1 MAHAR
6 IKVTDVAARAG
17 VHPSTVSRALN
28 PKMRHRIS
36 KDVVARVLVAAEA
49 LGYQPGAAAAALRSG
64 RSNMIA
70 FLVPDLKSPLFP
82 TLFAGIDAVVSKL
95 GYATLLVQ
103 APPDLAGQKELIRRL
118 DARQVDGL
126 ILATASRR
134 DEIVSWVRSREL
146 PLVLLNRRTDEDTI
160 SSVTSDDAAGVGM
173 AVDHLVALGH
183 RAIAYIAG
191 PQTLSTGAARR
202 AGFLAAMQRQ
212 DLLSD
217 NIVAA
222 RSLDQQHGRMA
233 TLQILD
239 RSPDTTAIVAGS
251 DLLAFGALQALRE
264 RNLVCPRDIS
274 VTGYNNIPFGELVAP
289 GLTTVSVR
297 HDELGREAG
306 QMLLGAIEGDKG
318 VRTVVLPTELLIR
331 SSTAQVRS

>member
-1 MAHAR
+1 MVR
-6 IKVTDVAARAG
+6 MRTKVTDVAARAG

-28 PKMRHRIS
+28 PRMRHRIS
-36 KDVVARVLVAAEA
+36 DDVVARVLVAAEA
-49 LGYQPGAAAAALRSG
+49 LGYQPGTAAAALRSG

-103 APPDLAGQKELIRRL
+103 APPDLAGQKELIQRL

-146 PLVLLNRRTDEDTI
+146 PLVLLNRRTDEDAI
-160 SSVTSDDAAGVGM
+160 SSVTSDDVGGVGM
-173 AVDHLVALGH
+173 AVDHLVAQGH

-222 RSLDQQHGRMA
+222 RSLDQQHGRVA
-233 TLQILD
+233 TFQILD
-239 RSPDTTAIVAGS
+239 RSPGTTAIVAGS

-264 RNLVCPRDIS
+264 RGLVCPKDIS

-318 VRTVVLPTELLIR
+318 VRTVVLPTELVIR
-331 SSTAQVRS
+331 SSTASAKY